1 MTLLYEHHYEIA
13 VAAASP
19 IDFDLL
25 TEINSI
31 IYDSVR
37 KDYAIAVS
45 WQDAGIR
52 REWGI
57 VTEID
62 HINEKIK
69 LLRDDGSWWIP
80 VNQLLQVERV

>member
-1 MTLLYEHHYEIA
+1 MTLLYEHHYETTVIT
-13 VAAASP
+13 ASP
-19 IDFDLL
+19 LDPDSLA
-25 TEINSI
+25 EMNVI

-45 WQDAGIR
+45 WQDEGIR

-57 VTEID
+57 VTCID
-62 HINEKIK
+62 RDAQQIK

-80 VNQLLQVERV
+80 INQLLQVERV

>member
-1 MTLLYEHHYEIA
+1 MSLLYEHHYEVDVA
-13 VAAASP
+13 VASP
-19 IDFDLL
+19 IDLDLL
-25 TEINSI
+25 AEMNII

-45 WQDAGIR
+45 WQDNGIR

-62 HINEKIK
+62 RTNERIK
-69 LLRDDGSWWIP
+69 LLRDDGSWLIP
-80 VNQLLQVERV
+80 VDQLLQVERV